1 MKTTTTLTLTTTL
14 ILIILVCGCL
24 HTTPDTKTGEPG
36 EIGET
41 KKITWYAAMLDG
53 EWELYKPIVSEF
65 TNRTGIAVEVELYG
79 GKWDELSEKLKNE
92 VESGK
97 GTADV
102 VTIDDFAVTKNREYV
117 YDLTGDVE
125 AWNEWDALYDAKKQ
139 SGVFDGRIY
148 FIPWRADCLTMY
160 VNIEKLKEHNLK
172 PPETIDELID
182 TARVLHEK
190 EGTGRVGLKAK
201 KYEGLTCEIAVFINA
216 YGGDYMT
223 FNSES
228 NVRAFES
235 LRKLSNYLHPE
246 SKNYDE
252 GSIPDAISGEDIYI
266 NFNWPYQL
274 SVLEK
279 NNMSEKIKAFPT
291 PRGPVSRG
299 TTTGGGFLAVSA
311 ASQNKAEAW
320 EFIKF
325 ISSKRGQGMQ
335 LQTTGWLPVRDDAW
349 DYLKEVEP
357 AKYTNLM
364 PYRET
369 LRYGLTRPPVIE
381 YPKLT
386 ELWQDAFRE
395 IVWENKTVNETLDK
409 YQIIWESKRE

>member
-1 MKTTTTLTLTTTL
+1 LKATIKTTTISL
-14 ILIILVCGCL
+14 ILIIAVCGCE
-24 HTTPDTKTGEPG
+24 HTTQDTKTDGT
-36 EIGET
+36 GET
-41 KKITWYAAMLDG
+41 KKITWYAAMLDD
-53 EWELYKPIVSEF
+53 EWELYKPIVGEF

-97 GTADV
+97 GTADI
-102 VTIDDFAVTKNREYV
+102 VTIDDFAVMKNREYV
-117 YDLTGDVE
+117 YDLTSEVE
-125 AWNEWDALYDAKKQ
+125 AWNEWDALYDAKKE
-139 SGVFDGRIY
+139 SGVFDERIY

-160 VNIEKLKEHNLK
+160 VNTEKLKEYNLN

-190 EGTGRVGLKAK
+190 EGIGRVGMKAK
-201 KYEGLTCEIAVFINA
+201 KYEGLTCEIAVFIKA
-216 YGGDYMT
+216 YGGNYMT

-228 NVRAFES
+228 NARAFES
-235 LRKLSNYLHPE
+235 LQKLGNYLHPE

-252 GSIPDAISGEDIYI
+252 GNIPDAISGEEIYI
-266 NFNWPYQL
+266 NFNWPYQV

-279 NNMSEKIKAFPT
+279 NNMSWKIKAFPT
-291 PRGPVSRG
+291 PKGPVSRG

-311 ASQNKAEAW
+311 ASQNKEDAW

-335 LQTTGWLPVRDDAW
+335 LETTGWLPVRDDAW
-349 DYLKEVEP
+349 DYLKEVDP
-357 AKYTNLM
+357 AKYTKLM

-369 LRYGLTRPPVIE
+369 LRHVLTRPPINE
-381 YPKLT
+381 YQTLT
-386 ELWQDAFRE
+386 GLWQDAFRE

-409 YQIIWESKRE
+409 YQVIWESKRE